1 MTAGKGSGRR
11 PANISREEWERRH
24 ALTFGPKKPR
34 PQPRRK
40 PRRQK

>member
-1 MTAGKGSGRR
+1 MSGKGSGRR
-11 PANISREEWERRH
+11 PATITREEWERRH
-24 ALTFGPKKPR
+24 ALAFPQKPR